1 MTGINEWE
9 QRTELQ
15 TGKENIEKLHRANV
29 MVVGLGG
36 VGAYAAEMLCRAG
49 VGNITLVDGDTVH
62 PSNLNR
68 QLLALQSTLG
78 SNKATLMAE
87 RLKDINPQVNLE
99 VIGEYIRDD
108 KMVDLLDKK
117 YDFVVDAIDTLSP
130 KVYLIYHSINKGFP
144 VVSSMGAGGKYDPAK
159 VEITD
164 ISESHTCK
172 FARILRKRLHKL
184 GITEGFKVVFSSE
197 VVDDD
202 CIELV
207 EGEKNK
213 RSIVGTIS
221 YMPAVFGCCCASAVI
236 RDLIGK

>member
-15 TGKENIEKLHRANV
+15 LGKENIEKLHRANV
-29 MVVGLGG
+29 LVVGLGG

-49 VGNITLVDGDTVH
+49 VGNLTLVDGDTVH
-62 PSNLNR
+62 STNLNR
-68 QLLALQSTLG
+68 QLLALQSNLG
-78 SNKATLMAE
+78 LNKARLMAE
-87 RLKDINPQVNLE
+87 RLKDINPDVHLE
-99 VIGEYIRDD
+99 VISEYIRDD

-117 YDFVVDAIDTLSP
+117 YDYVVDAIDTLSP
-130 KVYLIYHSINKGFP
+130 KVYLIYHSIKKGLP
-144 VVSSMGAGGKYDPAK
+144 VISSMGAGGKYDPTL
-159 VEITD
+159 VEIRD

-184 GITEGFKVVFSSE
+184 GVNDGFKVVFSSE

-207 EGEKNK
+207 EGEPNK

-221 YMPAVFGCCCASAVI
+221 YMPAVFGCCLASAVI

>member
-15 TGKENIEKLHRANV
+15 IGKENIEKLHRANV
-29 MVVGLGG
+29 LVVGLGG

-68 QLLALQSTLG
+68 QLLALKSSLG
-78 SNKATLMAE
+78 LHKANLMAG
-87 RLKDINPQVNLE
+87 RLKDINQEVNLE
-99 VIGEYIRDD
+99 VISEYIRDE

-117 YDFVVDAIDTLSP
+117 YDYVVDAIDTLSP
-130 KVYLIYHSINKGFP
+130 KVYLIYHSIKKGIP
-144 VVSSMGAGGKYDPAK
+144 VVSSMGAGGKYDPTLI
-159 VEITD
+159 EITD

-184 GITEGFKVVFSSE
+184 GVNEGFKVVFSSE

-207 EGEKNK
+207 EGEPNK

-236 RDLIGK
+236 KDLIGK